1 MSTITRI
8 YPGGHGQ
15 PRFDDVDPALDGP
28 VYSGRS
34 VVSVPPTGA
43 TEASLHRAQPGAS
56 PGRRPAHQRRYVAI
70 ASGEV
75 ELESGDGA

>member
-1 MSTITRI
+1 MPTVTRI
-8 YPGGHGQ
+8 YTGGHGQ
-15 PRFDDVDPALDGP
+15 PHFDDVDPALGGP
-28 VYSGRS
+28 AYSGRP
-34 VVSVPPTGA
+34 VVSAPPKGA
-43 TEASLHRAQPGAS
+43 TENSFYRAQPGAS